1 MKKLVFLIII
11 VFLFIVIFIKSNTWE
26 ISVETE
32 NREDNE
38 YLVTKHSIHWDRFF
52 NYVKDIPIK
61 IVNSLPH

>member
-1 MKKLVFLIII
+1 MKKIVFLIII

-32 NREDNE
+32 NREGME

-52 NYVKDIPIK
+52 NYVKDIPRK